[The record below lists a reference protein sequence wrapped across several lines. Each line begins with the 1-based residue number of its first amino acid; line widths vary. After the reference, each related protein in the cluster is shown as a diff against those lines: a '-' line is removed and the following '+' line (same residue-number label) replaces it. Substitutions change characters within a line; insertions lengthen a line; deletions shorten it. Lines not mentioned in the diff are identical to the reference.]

1 MEDVLFSGGE
11 EKYKYFTGM
20 KTGTP
25 SDTMAFLLELKYS
38 NSFGRLFFYIKKKAF
53 FFNEDSST
61 LIYARYIEWLMAN

>member
-1 MEDVLFSGGE
+1 MEDVSFSGGE

-20 KTGTP
+20 KTGIP

-38 NSFGRLFFYIKKKAF
+38 NSFGRLFFTFKKSIF
-53 FFNEDSST
+53 LNEDIST